1 MTRHHGGY
9 LTSRVVA
16 AIALACAACIVVTA
30 QSQPPSQ
37 PPAAKSTPSPT
48 EVFLAYRTALAKA
61 TSYSELLPFM
71 DAKGRGMIEAMPDQ
85 QRSGMFELLKKF
97 AGTFTE
103 VSVTKETITDDTA
116 VLALAGKDPKGQPAT
131 GSVSMSREAD
141 GWKVG
146 TEKWSSRP
154 R

>member
-1 MTRHHGGY
+1 M
-9 LTSRVVA
+9 A
-16 AIALACAACIVVTA
+16 AIAAVALTSAVALAAPQAPASKPA
-30 QSQPPSQ
+30 Q
-37 PPAAKSTPSPT
+37 SPT
-48 EVFLAYRTALAKA
+48 EVFLAYRAALTRA

-71 DAKGRGMIEAMPDQ
+71 EAQGRATLEALPEQ
-85 QRSGMFELLKKF
+85 QRTGMFDLLRKF

-103 VSVTKETITDDTA
+103 VSVVKETITDDNA

-131 GSVSMSREAD
+131 GTVPLSTEAD

-154 R
+154 K